1 MCQLGNSSREIMG
14 GLQHLANPGTLIQ
27 RHCHAHY
34 GPAWLT
40 AGSRGRSRH
49 WPVRMS
55 RRGDCPLV
63 ELEYMVLSSVKH
75 TPTFDVTANSR
86 RESLLATSALNPVT
100 VTLPLGSRLSMYAA
114 GKSFDKRKLSQVR
127 SHLLQQQETG
137 DHWNVGFRG
146 TLPPSI
152 LPTSLTNPGYLYR

>member
-100 VTLPLGSRLSMYAA
+100 LTALSSWCIACALRTDCPQQFQLSSFLLSHGCCRLS
-114 GKSFDKRKLSQVR
+114 
-127 SHLLQQQETG
+127 
-137 DHWNVGFRG
+137 RG
-146 TLPPSI
+146 
-152 LPTSLTNPGYLYR
+152 